1 MKTFTAIPES
11 PLEQAEACD
20 SNRLCDNGYRQRVAR
35 VPYRPYFS
43 VDSPADVALVE
54 IGAQVIKFKPMAN
67 MLGYDSIY
75 RLDFIE
81 GRMSRRFTPDSV
93 TEATT
98 NGIALATNPG
108 LDVHRLAE
116 EQGGRFG
123 IDAQYG
129 SATYQPMGD
138 RFEYV
143 VNISQDAL
151 IARPSE
157 ATKTLIQKQRFPGY
171 SSTEEPGQ

>member
-1 MKTFTAIPES
+1 
-11 PLEQAEACD
+11 
-20 SNRLCDNGYRQRVAR
+20 
-35 VPYRPYFS
+35 
-43 VDSPADVALVE
+43 
-54 IGAQVIKFKPMAN
+54 
-67 MLGYDSIY
+67 
-75 RLDFIE
+75 
-81 GRMSRRFTPDSV
+81 MSRRFTPDSV